1 MSMILALGLMALPA
15 VVTDGTNHHHQTTI
29 EHRGVPVGVTYR
41 ATMELKTRPIGM
53 SPPTRPST
61 ARCVWTAAVVV
72 ERQMLRN
79 GQPVPGLNRIVSKDL
94 ELKGNRPG
102 GCIGADKAIAR
113 DIAARDEQVRA
124 HVLAVAERDRS
135 ILLAE
140 LEAASPSAS

>member
-1 MSMILALGLMALPA
+1 MSMILALGLMALSPVSA
-15 VVTDGTNHHHQTTI
+15 DGTHHHRTTI

-41 ATMELKTRPIGM
+41 ATMQLKTRPIGM

-61 ARCVWTAAVVV
+61 ARCTWVATVVV
-72 ERQMLRN
+72 ERQMLRD
-79 GQPVPGLNRIVSKDL
+79 GQPAPGLSRVVSSDL

-102 GCIGADKAIAR
+102 GCTGAGKAIAR

-140 LEAASPSAS
+140 LEAAAPSAS